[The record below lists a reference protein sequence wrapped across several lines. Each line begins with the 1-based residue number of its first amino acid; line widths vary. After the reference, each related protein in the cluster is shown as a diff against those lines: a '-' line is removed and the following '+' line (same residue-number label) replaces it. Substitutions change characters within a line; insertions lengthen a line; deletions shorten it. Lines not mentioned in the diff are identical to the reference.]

1 MSGDYV
7 ISIKVHV
14 HDNQLQN
21 DLPVEAISD
30 CLCRPGELLW
40 VDAASPTPEDLRLLS
55 EEFGFHHLA
64 MEDAAKRH
72 QRPKVDFYDDFLF
85 IVFYAMTTCDGRPQM
100 VEINLFAGSNYLVTV
115 HTDAVAVVSETAA
128 RWQRQVPLLDKH
140 GIGVLVY
147 SLIDAIVDG
156 YFPVIDDLT
165 ERIEDLESAVFD
177 RFDTDAQAEIF
188 GLKKDLLAVR
198 RILGPERDVMNV
210 LVRRDSPV
218 FGAETIIYFQDV
230 YDHILRVTDAV
241 DTYRDLLSSALDAY
255 LSVTSNRLN
264 QVMRT
269 LTASS
274 IILMSMTLVA
284 SIYGMNF
291 VRMPE
296 LEWRLGYAWALGLMA
311 TIGVAVY
318 TVFRRSDWL

>member
-1 MSGDYV
+1 M
-7 ISIKVHV
+7 ITIKLHSRN
-14 HDNQLQN
+14 DQLWD
-21 DLPVEAISD
+21 DLPVAEISD
-30 CLCRPGELLW
+30 RLCHQDELFW
-40 VDAASPTPEDLRLLS
+40 VDVVSPTPTDLRLLA
-55 EEFGFHHLA
+55 EEFGFHPLA
-64 MEDAAKRH
+64 MEDTAKRH
-72 QRPKVDFYDDFLF
+72 QRPKVDFYDGFLF
-85 IVFYAMTTCDGRPQM
+85 IVFYAMETRDGRPQT
-100 VEINLFAGSNYLVTV
+100 VEINLFAGKNYLVTV
-115 HTDAVAVVSETAA
+115 HSEDVPAIIKTAD
-128 RWQRQVPLLDKH
+128 RWKQRTPNLDSQ
-140 GIGVLVY
+140 GIGLLIY
-147 SLIDAIVDG
+147 SLLDAIVDD

-165 ERIEDLESAVFD
+165 ERIEDLEAAVFE
-177 RFDTDAQAEIF
+177 RFDSDAQADIF

-218 FGAETIIYFQDV
+218 FGAETIVYFQDV

-264 QVMRT
+264 QVMKT

-291 VRMPE
+291 VHMPE
-296 LEWRLGYAWALGLMA
+296 LGWDLGYAWALGLMLA
-311 TIGVAVY
+311 IGLTVFQ
-318 TVFRRSDWL
+318 VFRRIDWL